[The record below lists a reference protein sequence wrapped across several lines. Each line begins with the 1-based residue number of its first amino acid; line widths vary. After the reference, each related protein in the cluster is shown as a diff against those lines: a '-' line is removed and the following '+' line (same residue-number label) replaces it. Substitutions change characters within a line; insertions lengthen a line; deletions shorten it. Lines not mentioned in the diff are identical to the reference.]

1 MNSRWG
7 AKTDHRA
14 DEGKS
19 NKQDR
24 EIIFYWLMVDRKL
37 EVHRRKFLL
46 EVHLHNGYC
55 LFWYQHLWLNAN
67 FSPIM
72 AALIIHGTAHNIYV
86 TIFFIMLSKV
96 SVENLF

>member
-7 AKTDHRA
+7 AKTNHRA
-14 DEGKS
+14 DEGKA
-19 NKQDR
+19 NEQER

-67 FSPIM
+67 FFSHCGCPKLTPPM
-72 AALIIHGTAHNIYV
+72 VYLIAHCSKYFGSHN
-86 TIFFIMLSKV
+86 LSHQ
-96 SVENLF
+96 